1 MGKSNFDRR
10 MEDRVSG
17 MVYATSRI
25 KEHGLDTFEKELEYR
40 GATYLPMEISIEKC
54 NEIMEGVF
62 TKIYNAYN
70 VAVYKVLHDVFGFG
84 KDRLHRFT
92 DEFNEVVK
100 DIATTDHYGEMLYT
114 FSDYAR
120 EFNEK
125 YDLGI
130 DMDKVE
136 EVDALSKR
144 SFCKGPDIHAIE
156 LLLHEHGF
164 DDAAK
169 FLIEYLG

>member
-1 MGKSNFDRR
+1 MGKSNYKRQ
-10 MEDRVSG
+10 MQDRVSG
-17 MVYATSRI
+17 MIYALAYI
-25 KEHGLDTFEKELEYR
+25 KKHGLDAFEKELDFR
-40 GATYLPMEISIEKC
+40 GITYLQMEISTEKC

-70 VAVYKVLHDVFGFG
+70 VAVYKVLHDAFGFG

-92 DEFNEVVK
+92 EEFNEVVK

-136 EVDALSKR
+136 EVDALNKR
-144 SFCKGPDIHAIE
+144 NFCEGPNIHEIE

-164 DDAAK
+164 VDAAK
-169 FLIEYLG
+169 FLVEYLG

>member
-1 MGKSNFDRR
+1 MGKSNYKRQ
-10 MEDRVSG
+10 MQDRVSG
-17 MVYATSRI
+17 MIYALAYI
-25 KEHGLDTFEKELEYR
+25 KKHGLDAFEKELDFR
-40 GATYLPMEISIEKC
+40 GGTYMPMEISTEKC
-54 NEIMEGVF
+54 NEIMEGIF

-92 DEFNEVVK
+92 EEFNEVVK

-136 EVDALSKR
+136 EVDALNKR
-144 SFCKGPDIHAIE
+144 NFCEGPNIHEIE

-164 DDAAK
+164 VDAAK
-169 FLIEYLG
+169 FLVEYLG